1 MVKYKII
8 EMVDGKVTFTKEEL
22 EDLLE
27 EVYQEG
33 KSDGASK
40 TPPLWNPGVRE
51 IDATPTCLGGTITF
65 NGEEPKMM
73 LYEDGVR

>member
-51 IDATPTCLGGTITF
+51 IDATPTRLGGTITS
-65 NGEEPKMM
+65 NGAEPKMM

>member
-22 EDLLE
+22 ENLLE
-27 EVYQEG
+27 EVSQEG
-33 KSDGASK
+33 KSDGSSK
-40 TPPLWNPGVRE
+40 IPPLWNPGVKE
-51 IDATPTCLGGTITF
+51 IDATPSCLSGTVTF
-65 NGEEPKMM
+65 NGEAPKMM